1 MWTNSLQHS
10 FILEGKK
17 AEFYLEITQ
26 NSVKDLLDRV
36 SDFGWDINQEDNLG
50 SITGCVIFDNAT
62 VKQKVYLIH
71 WVLNA
76 LLNSSIPAP
85 NPTHIF
91 EAAAYFPLAYL
102 QEQIEI
108 EIDQQRNLFD
118 RKLNQYEKEYFE
130 QYFYLTYYRRK
141 VHQFYQE
148 TLLSLEISRDIFDQD
163 HEFGSLE
170 ECQEYYQEKLKFNPD
185 SLKFQEWETLI
196 NDIAHE

>member
-71 WVLNA
+71 LVLNA
-76 LLNSSIPAP
+76 LLNSSIA
-85 NPTHIF
+85 TFLIKTM
-91 EAAAYFPLAYL
+91 
-102 QEQIEI
+102 
-108 EIDQQRNLFD
+108 NLGVW
-118 RKLNQYEKEYFE
+118 KNVKNII
-130 QYFYLTYYRRK
+130 K
-141 VHQFYQE
+141 
-148 TLLSLEISRDIFDQD
+148 
-163 HEFGSLE
+163 
-170 ECQEYYQEKLKFNPD
+170 KN
-185 SLKFQEWETLI
+185 
-196 NDIAHE
+196 